1 MPNVYGMDA
10 QIGSFGELRDRGI
23 SKEACVPIAM
33 DPEDVEL
40 LKTIADGA
48 THFRP
53 VQDEPSDSPRWMR
66 QVERLRQ
73 LRGRG
78 LIRMPEP
85 EKHDDQPGYPT
96 GAGPCELT
104 ANGREVLDKLSA

>member
-1 MPNVYGMDA
+1 MPN
-10 QIGSFGELRDRGI
+10 
-23 SKEACVPIAM
+23 AM
-33 DPEDVEL
+33 DREDVEL
-40 LKTIADGA
+40 LRMMADGA

-53 VQDEPSDSPRWMR
+53 VQDEPSDSPRWTR

-85 EKHDDQPGYPT
+85 EKHDDQPGYPA

-104 ANGREVLDKLSA
+104 ADGREVLEKFTT